1 MTATNPAT
9 AATATRFD
17 AAQYKTTTR
26 QQWQGAAKAW
36 NDWGGTLRAW
46 LGPAT
51 ETMLD
56 MAHVG
61 PGSRVLDVAAGA
73 GDQSLMAAERTG
85 ESGHVLATDISS
97 NILDYA
103 AAAALAQ
110 GLPQVQTRVLDGET
124 LEVEPASF
132 DAAISR
138 VGLIYFPDTQR
149 ALKGILRALKP
160 GGRFA
165 AIVYSTPQN
174 NAFFALPV
182 SIIRER
188 AGLSPPA
195 PGQPGPFSL
204 GSPGVL
210 RQTLVDAGFVDVE
223 EQVVAAPLRLASA
236 AECVRFERESFGALH
251 QMLAGLDAAAQDGV
265 WAEIEQG
272 LRRFEG
278 KQGFV
283 GPCELVVAAGRRAR

>member
-1 MTATNPAT
+1 MSAAAFNAENYKATT
-9 AATATRFD
+9 
-17 AAQYKTTTR
+17 Q
-26 QQWQGAAKAW
+26 QQWQSAAKAW
-36 NDWGGTLRAW
+36 NDWGGTLRSW

-73 GDQSLMAAERTG
+73 GDQSLQAAARTG
-85 ESGHVLATDISS
+85 AGGYVLATDISS
-97 NILDYA
+97 NILEYA
-103 AAAALAQ
+103 AAAARAN
-110 GLPQVQTRVLDGET
+110 GMPQVAVRVLDGED
-124 LEVEPASF
+124 LALEPASF

-138 VGLIYFPDTQR
+138 VGLIYFPDQQR

-174 NAFFALPV
+174 NAFFSLPV

-188 AGLSPPA
+188 ARLPPPVA
-195 PGQPGPFSL
+195 GQPGPFSL

-210 RQTLVDAGFVDVE
+210 RQALADAGFVHAE
-223 EQVVAAPLRLASA
+223 EQVVSAPLRLSSA

-251 QMLAGLDAAAQDGV
+251 QMLGGLDAPTQDSVWSEIAQ
-265 WAEIEQG
+265 A
-272 LRRFEG
+272 LTRFEG
-278 KQGFV
+278 PQGFV
-283 GPCELVVAAGRRAR
+283 GPCELVVAAGRRAPS